1 MPGNYNSPK
10 TVTCEIKEEMSNI
23 SKEDGDMT
31 LSNSGSTDDKAED
44 ENERMKKEWEKIKN
58 MDTSELDREYNLY
71 RNSTIYY

>member
-1 MPGNYNSPK
+1 MLGNYNASPK
-10 TVTCEIKEEMSNI
+10 VTVQEMSNI

-44 ENERMKKEWEKIKN
+44 ESERMKKEWEKIKN